1 VMNSK
6 DTQSLFGDMKG
17 MMDSIMPALQSGDIS
32 GVMNQMETMRPQLE
46 STMKT
51 VGGEIESKVG
61 ESPAMAN
68 LQSTMSKA
76 NMDFQKE
83 SVNYAAQ
90 NQQTLIKIEKLLKNI
105 LPKALSGNGYF

>member
-1 VMNSK
+1 
-6 DTQSLFGDMKG
+6 
-17 MMDSIMPALQSGDIS
+17 
-32 GVMNQMETMRPQLE
+32 
-46 STMKT
+46 
-51 VGGEIESKVG
+51 
-61 ESPAMAN
+61 
-68 LQSTMSKA
+68 MSKA